1 MTLTVR
7 IRSLI
12 ESTVYAATLPLRLFV
27 RAWMAFSYFNLLFA
41 SLANA
46 VVTGLSPAPR
56 KTLIVANPPPPNPSR
71 VTQLPAHHG
80 HNIPSTPLPKSRIP
94 IASPPRYTAS
104 LDVKSPR
111 FPASLRDSPVR
122 KNDPKSEVV
131 ELLGKDINERRRR
144 VSSGASSTASSSAT
158 ISATGVNA
166 RDYFA
171 EKLAAKMMLM
181 EAQEGGKPVVNR
193 RRASSTVVI
202 SEERQRRLC
211 EDLAWLLE

>member
-7 IRSLI
+7 VRSVI

-27 RAWMAFSYFNLLFA
+27 RAWMAFSYFSLLVA

-46 VVTGLSPAPR
+46 IMAGLSPSPR
-56 KTLIVANPPPPNPSR
+56 KTLTVANPQPSPSR
-71 VTQLPAHHG
+71 VAHLPAHHG
-80 HNIPSTPLPKSRIP
+80 HSIPATPVLKSRIP

-104 LDVKSPR
+104 LDIKSPR
-111 FPASLRDSPVR
+111 FPSSLRGSPIR

-131 ELLGKDINERRRR
+131 ELGKEISERRRR

-158 ISATGVNA
+158 IAASGVNP

-171 EKLAAKMMLM
+171 EKLAAKMLLM
-181 EAQEGGKPVVNR
+181 EAQEGGKPMINR
-193 RRASSTVVI
+193 RRASSTVI

>member
-27 RAWMAFSYFNLLFA
+27 RAWMAFSYFSLLFA

-46 VVTGLSPAPR
+46 IVTGLSPAPR
-56 KTLIVANPPPPNPSR
+56 KTLIVANPPPPPNPSC
-71 VTQLPAHHG
+71 VTTLPAHHG
-80 HNIPSTPLPKSRIP
+80 HNIPSTPVPKSRIP

-122 KNDPKSEVV
+122 KNDPKNEVV
-131 ELLGKDINERRRR
+131 ELLDINERRRR

-158 ISATGVNA
+158 IAATGVNP

-193 RRASSTVVI
+193 RRASSTVI
-202 SEERQRRLC
+202 SEARQRRLC